1 MSNGF
6 FKMNVMTIVSDFNNK
21 NTSSAYMLE
30 SSNIWHGRLGHVNF
44 DTLSKL
50 MNLELLP
57 KFNIDANHKC
67 EICVESKL
75 TRASFQIL
83 KEVLNL

>member
-1 MSNGF
+1 
-6 FKMNVMTIVSDFNNK
+6 
-21 NTSSAYMLE
+21 MLE
-30 SSNIWHGRLGHVNF
+30 SSNIWHDRLGHVNF
-44 DTLSKL
+44 NTLRKL

-57 KFNIDANHKC
+57 KFKIDANHKC

-75 TRASFQIL
+75 LEHRFIIL